1 MEYQGRG
8 TAREW
13 NSKGVEQQG
22 SGISMAWNVKGEEQR
37 KAEDLHEGYAAF
49 PCLVPL
55 QHKAIRTKV
64 RARGRGRAFIV

>member
-1 MEYQGRG
+1 
-8 TAREW
+8 
-13 NSKGVEQQG
+13 
-22 SGISMAWNVKGEEQR
+22 MAWNVKGEEQR